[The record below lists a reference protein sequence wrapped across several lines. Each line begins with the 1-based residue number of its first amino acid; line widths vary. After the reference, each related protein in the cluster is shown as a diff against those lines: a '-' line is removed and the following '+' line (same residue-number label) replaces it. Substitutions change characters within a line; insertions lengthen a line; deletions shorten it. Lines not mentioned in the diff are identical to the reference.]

1 MKHQL
6 PSLFVVTALL
16 AACDAGT
23 TTNPSIVQDHIT
35 LHVSCELAVAEQANV
50 SANEANAIST
60 VSTDT
65 GTLTT
70 VSLQGAVAPWNCRA
84 DSSGSITSIEYSQE
98 G

>member
-1 MKHQL
+1 MKYQL
-6 PSLFVVTALL
+6 PSIVVVTALL

-23 TTNPSIVQDHIT
+23 TTNPSIVPDSTT
-35 LHVSCELAVAEQANV
+35 LNASCVTAVAEQANV
-50 SANEANAIST
+50 SANEVNAIST

-70 VSLQGAVAPWNCRA
+70 VSLQDAVAPWNCRA
-84 DSSGSITSIEYSQE
+84 DSSGTITSIEYNQE